1 MLVVKR
7 VMRMVSVM
15 VMVGLERK
23 RWVGVVVGELRY
35 PPLCMDGGG
44 CFLDMVLIWTKAKRK
59 KEKEKSVAKKS
70 WRGRGSMWDGC
81 GWVLFTN

>member
-35 PPLCMDGGG
+35 PPLLVND
-44 CFLDMVLIWTKAKRK
+44 FL
-59 KEKEKSVAKKS
+59 
-70 WRGRGSMWDGC
+70 MW
-81 GWVLFTN
+81 F